1 MGSLLQLLVS
11 QGGKYQTYQKYQ
23 IIMQVLA
30 LLLSAGLVCASVSHV
45 KRAGSHGPHCEDH
58 TKHNCKKIPKQEERK
73 ECHVEYDIVED
84 VTYIEECEYVT
95 TTLCEE
101 GHETITH
108 SSHVVGHD
116 FQKFHEGHHH
126 GGLLLKREAEHGH
139 GGHQSLSTGPKCSDN
154 TDKQCKKVPKTESHK
169 VPKHLCKTIVNTK
182 YIEECEEITTT
193 NCTETHEK
201 SFHTTHVVGHDSYVE
216 RKHQSKKH

>member
-45 KRAGSHGPHCEDH
+45 KRAGSHGPHCE
-58 TKHNCKKIPKQEERK
+58 
-73 ECHVEYDIVED
+73 
-84 VTYIEECEYVT
+84 YVT

-101 GHETITH
+101 DHETITH

-116 FQKFHEGHHH
+116 VQKFHEGHHH
-126 GGLLLKREAEHGH
+126 GGHLLKREAEHGH
-139 GGHQSLSTGPKCSDN
+139 GGHQSHSTGPKCSDN

-169 VPKHLCKTIVNTK
+169 VPKHLCKTIVDTK

-201 SFHTTHVVGHDSYVE
+201 SFHTTHVVGHNSYVE